1 MTRKPRHPTFSS
13 QDDLLDAPLAA
24 TLDLHGFTGAEASA
38 AVRRLLETWRQR
50 QPGAVVH
57 IITGKGKGS
66 AGGPVLRGL
75 VRRLLK
81 GELRE
86 WVAEWARDD
95 AEGGYKVR
103 VRG

>member
-1 MTRKPRHPTFSS
+1 MARKGNHPSFDSS
-13 QDDLLDAPLAA
+13 DPLLDAPLAA
-24 TLDLHGFTGAEASA
+24 TLDLHGFTGTEASA

-66 AGGPVLRGL
+66 AGAPVLRGL
-75 VRRLLK
+75 VKTLLK

-86 WVAEWARDD
+86 FVAEWARDD

-103 VRG
+103 VR

>member
-1 MTRKPRHPTFSS
+1 MTRKPKHPTFSS
-13 QDDLLDAPLAA
+13 HDDLLDAQVAA

-38 AVRRLLETWRQR
+38 AVRSFFETWRRR

-66 AGGPVLRGL
+66 AGAPVLRDL
-75 VRRLLK
+75 VKTLLK
-81 GELRE
+81 EDLRE
-86 WVAEWARDD
+86 FVTEWARDD

-103 VRG
+103 VR

>member
-1 MTRKPRHPTFSS
+1 MTRKPKHPTFSS
-13 QDDLLDAPLAA
+13 HDSLLDAQLAA
-24 TLDLHGFTGAEASA
+24 TLDLHGYTGAEASG
-38 AVRRLLETWRQR
+38 AVRLLLETWRRR

-66 AGGPVLRGL
+66 AGAPVLRGL
-75 VRRLLK
+75 VKTLLK

-86 WVAEWARDD
+86 FVVEWARDD

-103 VRG
+103 LR